1 MATKGIDVSAW
12 QRTINWDSVK
22 ASGIKFAI
30 LKAGGSDD
38 GIYTDGYFERNY
50 AECKRVGIPVG
61 AYWFV
66 GKGCVSADDGEA
78 DAKQFVKRLEGK
90 QFELPVYMDVE
101 VTPLSKRT
109 GATNAAIAFCNYLEN
124 QGYYAGIY
132 GSTYSTFESRLDDSR
147 LTRYA
152 HWVAQYANSCS
163 YWGTVGIWQY
173 TSSAYVAGITTGT
186 VDMNY
191 LYIDYETVIKKMGR
205 NGYKAADKKP
215 AASKT
220 ADSSKL
226 EINGKWD
233 AATTKRLQKKL
244 GVKKVDGE
252 IWHQVEKWKRF
263 LPNCEADSWRFEKDP
278 KECSPTILALQKKIK
293 AVQDGWAGENT
304 IRCLQVF
311 LNSYRGIDLVVDG
324 KCGEK
329 TVKAL
334 QKWLNM

>member
-12 QRTINWDSVK
+12 QRIINWDAVK

-66 GKGCVSADDGEA
+66 GKGCVSAADGEA

-109 GATNAAIAFCNYLEN
+109 GATNAAIAFCNYLESK
-124 QGYYAGIY
+124 GYYAGIY

-205 NGYKAADKKP
+205 NGFK
-215 AASKT
+215 
-220 ADSSKL
+220 
-226 EINGKWD
+226 
-233 AATTKRLQKKL
+233 AATTKKDTKPAATAKLSVDGKWGADTTKALQKKL
-244 GVKKVDGE
+244 GIKRSMARYGIRLRSTRDSCRAAILIHGNSRRIRKKVRPLF
-252 IWHQVEKWKRF
+252 WLYRKRSR
-263 LPNCEADSWRFEKDP
+263 LCR
-278 KECSPTILALQKKIK
+278 T
-293 AVQDGWAGENT
+293 AGLVR
-304 IRCLQVF
+304 IPFVV
-311 LNSYRGIDLVVDG
+311 YRYS
-324 KCGEK
+324 
-329 TVKAL
+329 
-334 QKWLNM
+334 